1 MTARDTTMR
10 EPILLGGD
18 HPLRD
23 QAEAFIRRLYAAE
36 YGADIKKFPSR
47 IIASLDHFDQ
57 INCAAG
63 IRSKDDGFF
72 SESYLNTPVE
82 EALGRFAER
91 KVSREQIFEVTTLA
105 SQAHR
110 TTLHFIEAIGKF
122 GEANGFNW
130 SFFTL
135 TRRLA
140 LLVSRLGH
148 PMIQLA
154 DADQCRITDHHLWGT
169 YYASEP
175 KVFAIQSPRVAPGS
189 RNPSER
195 TMYAPSL

>member
-1 MTARDTTMR
+1 MR
-10 EPILLGGD
+10 EPILLGAD

-36 YGADIKKFPSR
+36 YGAEITGFPSR
-47 IIASLDHFDQ
+47 IIASLDRFDQ
-57 INCAAG
+57 IWSAAG

-72 SESYLNTPVE
+72 SERYLDMPVE
-82 EALGRFAER
+82 EALSRISVRG
-91 KVSREQIFEVTTLA
+91 VSREKILEVTTLA

-110 TTLHFIEAIGKF
+110 ETLKFIKAIGEF

-135 TRRLA
+135 TRRLS
-140 LLVSRLGH
+140 LLVGRLRL
-148 PMIQLA
+148 PMIRLA
-154 DADQCRITDHHLWGT
+154 DADHRRIPDHHLWGT

-175 KVFAIQSPRVAPGS
+175 KVYAIQSPRGAA
-189 RNPSER
+189 E
-195 TMYAPSL
+195 SLNQEKRIRHAQAV

>member
-1 MTARDTTMR
+1 MR
-10 EPILLGGD
+10 EPIVLGGG

-23 QAEAFIRRLYAAE
+23 QAEGFIRRLYAAA

-47 IIASLDHFDQ
+47 IIASLDHLDR

-82 EALGRFAER
+82 EALSRFAER
-91 KVSREQIFEVTTLA
+91 EVSREQIFEVTTLA
-105 SQAHR
+105 SHAHR
-110 TTLHFIEAIGKF
+110 TTLRFIDAIGKF
-122 GEANGFNW
+122 GEGNGFDW

-140 LLVSRLGH
+140 LLVGRLGH
-148 PMIQLA
+148 PMIYLA
-154 DADQCRITDHHLWGT
+154 DADQRRIPDHHLWGT

-175 KVFAIQSPRVAPGS
+175 KVFAIQSPTVVPGS
-189 RNPSER
+189 RNPGER
-195 TMYAPSL
+195 TMNAPSL